1 MITYCSRCIVPSS
14 RPEQTFTDGVCDA
27 CLSAEDKH
35 SGIDWEIRRQEF
47 NLILDRYRGTGENYD
62 CIIPVSGGKD
72 SCSQALIM
80 RDEFGMNPLC
90 VTHTPC
96 DLTEVGL
103 KNLDFLRDQ
112 GFDLIQ
118 ISANR
123 KHYRELV
130 RVGFFKLGDCCWPEH
145 VGIFTAPIR
154 LAVNYR
160 IPLIIWGE
168 NSQFEYGG
176 PASKKDDP
184 VLDKNWLEQFQMS
197 GYRVSDLVHE
207 GIDLNNV
214 RTFIYPTDEEL
225 KEVGVTGLFLGH
237 YTKWD
242 SKANADRVIELGWN
256 KNPGGPVEGAY
267 NDVENLDCKWIGGLH
282 DYMKFLK
289 YGYGRATDQLCIE
302 IRAGRMSREQAIAAL
317 AESSEGNV
325 PVRYLPDFL
334 EYLGISETEF
344 FENLD
349 LFTNKRLFQTDDK
362 GQLIKDNMRNLT
374 PLYRPM

>member
-317 AESSEGNV
+317 AQSSEGNV

-334 EYLGISETEF
+334 EYLGISEADF

-349 LFTNKRLFQTDDK
+349 LFTNKSLFQTDDK